1 MQSKALGIDQ
11 LKSDRGDLYEKVKNQ
26 KQILMNLKADFKEK
40 SSLIKD
46 MAEKRSDV
54 QNEMQY
60 K

>member
-1 MQSKALGIDQ
+1 
-11 LKSDRGDLYEKVKNQ
+11 
-26 KQILMNLKADFKEK
+26 MNLKADFKEK